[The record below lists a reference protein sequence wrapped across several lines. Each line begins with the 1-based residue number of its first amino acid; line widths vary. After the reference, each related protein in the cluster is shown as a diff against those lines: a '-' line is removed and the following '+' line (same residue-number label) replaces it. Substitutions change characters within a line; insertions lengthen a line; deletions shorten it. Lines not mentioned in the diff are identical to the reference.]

1 MISRM
6 SRIARLSAVL
16 SLAGVLLASASPCRA
31 QKVSLDQLRQRAAR
45 GDMEAQYWLCYN
57 YWKGEGEEPNYKAA
71 AGYCQKASQA
81 GHPKAMAVLGS
92 MSRRGQGVPRDY
104 RAALRLLGMAANA
117 GVPRADY
124 ELGMMY
130 KAGEGVLPDAAQA
143 DMHFCSAAKGGERL
157 ARTECSE
164 TKTRM
169 GGFQMGGFTQGL
181 SSTGGFGGLKNRG
194 PGGGEGFAEDSL
206 RPEAGGVVPAGG
218 PAPFPPGMAPGAP
231 PGVSPDQFRQNM
243 AQMLQQ
249 MSAPPSGQ
257 AKPSSPLAQQ
267 EDEVSLN
274 KAVSLQG
281 QAQKPDG
288 APAGPALKAV
298 PLPTPAPAAETL
310 SAPARPAEAPRPR
323 PSNPLPFIIGGLL
336 CSAVGLAAY
345 FFLRATQS
353 SAQRQLPETIRG
365 LLAAAPVEHEK
376 VADAYALFCRQG
388 GRTETFSVQELH
400 SIISSVDAAG
410 RELSLPGLDLG
421 PALEIAGKLAAE
433 GKTARMQDVLSEKT
447 LVDAAASGRANDVLV
462 LLAKSKTLDDFATH
476 FCAPGRAPEFYS
488 AYASGLSRLGKTEQA
503 YKMLTAKP
511 MERFSPEDRTLL
523 LELHVKLGH
532 FDQAGIM
539 LNQVAESKPAE
550 SSKDYYEELAKQA
563 TLLGGERLAEDL
575 RTVAAGKP
583 LQTPAKP
590 PMSAGKVLGNK
601 YELRKLISTGGMGEV
616 YEGYDRNLDRIVA
629 IKRLL
634 PGLLVDPM
642 MREQFLRE
650 AKTAAHL
657 THPYIV
663 PIYESLVSGD
673 DLYLVFEFVKGETLH
688 SVLSRRSRLALKECQ
703 GLFHYVCHALDYA
716 HRKHVL
722 HRDLKPANIMLD
734 ENGIARGMDF
744 GIAVEAT
751 GTLSAT
757 FVDQRGVTGTLR
769 YMPPE
774 QHYGKATRASD
785 IYALGVCLY
794 EMATGY
800 LPFNAPSVPEMV
812 EQKHKG
818 QFPAPSSHV
827 HELPA
832 AFDAFIKQALAPD
845 PKVRMQTALEF
856 YELLTKIPA

>member
-1 MISRM
+1 
-6 SRIARLSAVL
+6 
-16 SLAGVLLASASPCRA
+16 
-31 QKVSLDQLRQRAAR
+31 
-45 GDMEAQYWLCYN
+45 
-57 YWKGEGEEPNYKAA
+57 
-71 AGYCQKASQA
+71 
-81 GHPKAMAVLGS
+81 
-92 MSRRGQGVPRDY
+92 
-104 RAALRLLGMAANA
+104 
-117 GVPRADY
+117 
-124 ELGMMY
+124 
-130 KAGEGVLPDAAQA
+130 
-143 DMHFCSAAKGGERL
+143 
-157 ARTECSE
+157 
-164 TKTRM
+164 
-169 GGFQMGGFTQGL
+169 
-181 SSTGGFGGLKNRG
+181 
-194 PGGGEGFAEDSL
+194 
-206 RPEAGGVVPAGG
+206 
-218 PAPFPPGMAPGAP
+218 
-231 PGVSPDQFRQNM
+231 
-243 AQMLQQ
+243 
-249 MSAPPSGQ
+249 
-257 AKPSSPLAQQ
+257 
-267 EDEVSLN
+267 
-274 KAVSLQG
+274 
-281 QAQKPDG
+281 
-288 APAGPALKAV
+288 
-298 PLPTPAPAAETL
+298 
-310 SAPARPAEAPRPR
+310 
-323 PSNPLPFIIGGLL
+323 LL
-336 CSAVGLAAY
+336 CSGLGFAAY
-345 FFLRATQS
+345 LVLKSSLS

-365 LLAAAPVEHEK
+365 LLASDPAAHQQI
-376 VADAYALFCRQG
+376 ADAFSLFCRQG
-388 GRTETFSVQELH
+388 GKTDAFSSQELH
-400 SIISSVDAAG
+400 AIISSVDAAG
-410 RELSLPGLDLG
+410 RELSLPGLALG
-421 PALEIAGKLAAE
+421 PALELAGKLAAE
-433 GKTARMQDVLSEKT
+433 GKMARMQDVLSEPL
-447 LVDAAASGRANDVLV
+447 LVEAAGSGRADDVLV
-462 LLAKSKTLDDFATH
+462 LLAKSKTLDDFAAH
-476 FCAPGRAPEFYS
+476 FSASGRSPEFYS

-503 YKMLTAKP
+503 FKMLTAKP
-511 MERFSPEDRTLL
+511 MERFSPEDRALL

-532 FDQAGIM
+532 FDQAG
-539 LNQVAESKPAE
+539 LLLGQVAEAKPTD

-563 TLLGGERLAEDL
+563 TMLGGERFAEDL

-583 LQTPAKP
+583 LQGAPAKP
-590 PMSAGKVLGNK
+590 PMSAGKVLANK

-688 SVLSRRSRLALKECQ
+688 SVLARRSRLALKECQ

-734 ENGIARGMDF
+734 ENGIARVMDF

-785 IYALGVCLY
+785 IYALGVCIY

-827 HELPA
+827 HELSPD
-832 AFDAFIKQALAPD
+832 FDAFILKALAPD

-856 YELLTKIPA
+856 YEALTKIPA

>member
-1 MISRM
+1 MILRM
-6 SRIARLSAVL
+6 TGCGKIAAALF
-16 SLAGVLLASASPCRA
+16 LAGALLAQAAVIWA
-31 QKVSLDQLRQRAAR
+31 QKVPLEQLRQRAAQ
-45 GDMEAQYWLCYN
+45 GDMEAQYWLCYH
-57 YWKGEGEEPNYKAA
+57 YWKGEGGEPDYKAA
-71 AGYCQKASQA
+71 APYCRKAAQA
-81 GHPKAMAVLGS
+81 GHPKAVAVLGS
-92 MSRRGQGVPRDY
+92 MSRRGQGVARDY

-124 ELGMMY
+124 ELGLMY
-130 KAGEGVLPDAAQA
+130 KKGEGVLPDATQA
-143 DMHFCSAAKGGERL
+143 DMHFCSAAKQGERL
-157 ARTECSE
+157 ARMECSE

-169 GGFQMGGFTQGL
+169 GAFQMGGFTQGL
-181 SSTGGFGGLKNRG
+181 SSSGGFGGLKGRG
-194 PGGGEGFAEDSL
+194 GISGGAEGLGEDML
-206 RPEAGGVVPAGG
+206 RPDMGGVVQPGG
-218 PAPFPPGMAPGAP
+218 PAPFPPGPGG
-231 PGVSPDQFRQNM
+231 PGMGADLARQNM

-249 MSAPPSGQ
+249 MAAAQTGGPKPAAPAPASAQG
-257 AKPSSPLAQQ
+257 

-281 QAQKPDG
+281 SAPQATGLSPKPAVSG
-288 APAGPALKAV
+288 IPLPAAAPALV
-298 PLPTPAPAAETL
+298 TPLVGGAQ
-310 SAPARPAEAPRPR
+310 PRR
-323 PSNPLPFIIGGLL
+323 TNPWPFIIGGLL
-336 CSAVGLAAY
+336 CSGLGFAAY
-345 FFLRATQS
+345 FVLKTSLS
-353 SAQRQLPETIRG
+353 SSQRRLPETIRG
-365 LLAAAPVEHEK
+365 LLASDPAAHQQI
-376 VADAYALFCRQG
+376 ADAFSLFCRQG
-388 GRTETFSVQELH
+388 GKTDAFSSQELH
-400 SIISSVDAAG
+400 AIISSVDAAG
-410 RELSLPGLDLG
+410 RELSLPGLALG
-421 PALEIAGKLAAE
+421 PALELAGKLAAE
-433 GKTARMQDVLSEKT
+433 GKMARMQDVLSEPL
-447 LVDAAASGRANDVLV
+447 LVEAAGSGRANDVLV
-462 LLAKSKTLDDFATH
+462 LLAKSKTLDDFAAH
-476 FCAPGRAPEFYS
+476 FSAPGRSPEFYS
-488 AYASGLSRLGKTEQA
+488 AYASGLARLGKTEQSF
-503 YKMLTAKP
+503 KMLTAKP

-532 FDQAGIM
+532 FDQAG
-539 LNQVAESKPAE
+539 LLLGQVSESKPTD

-563 TLLGGERLAEDL
+563 TMLGGERLAEDL
-575 RTVAAGKP
+575 RTIAAGKP
-583 LQTPAKP
+583 LQGVPAKP
-590 PMSAGKVLGNK
+590 PVPSGKVLANK

-616 YEGYDRNLDRIVA
+616 YEGYDRNLDRVVA

-688 SVLSRRSRLALKECQ
+688 SVLARRSRLALKECQ

-734 ENGIARGMDF
+734 ENGIARVMDF

-794 EMATGY
+794 EMSTGY

-818 QFPAPSSHV
+818 QFPMPSSHV
-827 HELPA
+827 HELPQE
-832 AFDAFIKQALAPD
+832 FDAFIRQVLAPD
-845 PKVRMQTALEF
+845 PKTRMQTALEF
-856 YELLTKIPA
+856 YESLTKIPA